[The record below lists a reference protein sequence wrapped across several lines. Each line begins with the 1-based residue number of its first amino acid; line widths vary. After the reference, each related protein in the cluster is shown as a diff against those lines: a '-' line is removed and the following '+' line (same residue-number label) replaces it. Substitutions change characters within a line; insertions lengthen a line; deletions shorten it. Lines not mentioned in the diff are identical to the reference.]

1 MGSFFVFPYPPF
13 QFLNLVI
20 IGRWISAGIPHPKLV
35 IFQAIDIYF
44 APKPSKSPFHF
55 VVEVL
60 CQRIDAQTASH
71 GCRLFTKRALGA
83 KVFV

>member
-13 QFLNLVI
+13 QFLKLVV
-20 IGRWISAGIPHPKLV
+20 IGRWIVAGILSLKRIICL
-35 IFQAIDIYF
+35 
-44 APKPSKSPFHF
+44 
-55 VVEVL
+55 EVL
-60 CQRIDAQTASH
+60 NPDHKTNKSRFYLPVVVLYRRIDVQTASC

>member
-13 QFLNLVI
+13 QFLKLVV
-20 IGRWISAGIPHPKLV
+20 IGRWIVAGILSLKRIIWLLELNSAH
-35 IFQAIDIYF
+35 
-44 APKPSKSPFHF
+44 KPNKSPFYF
-55 VVEVL
+55 VVSGL
-60 CQRIDAQTASH
+60 YRRIDVQTASC